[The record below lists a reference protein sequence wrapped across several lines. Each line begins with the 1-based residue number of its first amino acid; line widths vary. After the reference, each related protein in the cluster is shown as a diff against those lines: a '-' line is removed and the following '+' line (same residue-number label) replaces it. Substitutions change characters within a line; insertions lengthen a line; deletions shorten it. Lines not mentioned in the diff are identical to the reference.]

1 MTEETQRTFLDEVT
15 TIPGGERLRTCIQCG
30 TCGGSCPSGPA
41 MNHTPREIF
50 ALIMAGE
57 REKVLKS
64 NTFWFCVSCYYC
76 TIRCPQEIPITDIMY
91 QLKRLAIQAGYYR
104 ASITNFSETFVGQI
118 ETYGRSFELGLATAH
133 YLRHHPVESVKM
145 SPLML
150 GMITR
155 GRMAFRPKRIRGIR
169 QLRAILRK
177 AKELGGEW

>member
-1 MTEETQRTFLDEVT
+1 MAEETRRTFLDEVAA
-15 TIPGGERLRTCIQCG
+15 IPGGERLKTCIQCG

-41 MNHTPREIF
+41 MDHTPREIF

-64 NTFWFCVSCYYC
+64 NTFWFCVSCYFC

-118 ETYGRSFELGLATAH
+118 ETYGRSFELGLATGH

-150 GMITR
+150 GMISR
-155 GRMAFRPKRIRGIR
+155 RRMAFRPKRIRGIR

>member
-1 MTEETQRTFLDEVT
+1 MTEETRHTFLDEVT
-15 TIPGGERLRTCIQCG
+15 TIPGGERLRICIQCG

-41 MNHTPREIF
+41 MDYTPREIF

-145 SPLML
+145 YPLML